1 MAVGIPWA
9 AWALGVN
16 KGKVERCEIQ
26 QFGLLAKAAGA
37 GLEAFG
43 QLEVFPIAGRD
54 HQHIERFV

>member
-1 MAVGIPWA
+1 
-9 AWALGVN
+9 VN

-26 QFGLLAKAAGA
+26 KFGLLAKAAGA